1 MAEDKHDKAHDLAE
15 EALDD
20 MVSGDRKKGE
30 KKLDE
35 ARGIDPKAVDE
46 LGREVEEDRKSA
58 KKYRDDK
65 QK

>member
-58 KKYRDDK
+58 KKHRDDK

>member
-58 KKYRDDK
+58 EKYQGDK